1 MKHEYKLDK
10 CRSKVDFISEDKNI
24 LLKINSFQN
33 GKAVAWYFGEI
44 VFYNLKDGNWNVPMK
59 GLDELVRLR
68 LFDENKELHVWRSN
82 GTLKGRLRSDSI
94 EGDGDFIE
102 FVEAKPFLNGT
113 WFSKSKSGFGI
124 FATEKKGISYD
135 LPFTELEPL
144 IGSENR
150 ITLLTRNY
158 IGYSDI
164 GQAGYVDCRFVKFDV
179 KIIPNN
185 K

>member
-1 MKHEYKLDK
+1 MKHEYELGN
-10 CRSKVDFISEDKNI
+10 CRSKVDFVSEDKDI
-24 LLKINSFQN
+24 LLNINKFQN
-33 GKAVAWYFGEI
+33 GKAVAWYYGEI
-44 VFYNLKDGNWNVPMK
+44 VFYNLVDGKWNDSLK

-68 LFDENKELHVWRSN
+68 LFDKNMELHVWRSN

-94 EGDGDFIE
+94 EGDGKENE
-102 FVEAKPFLNGT
+102 FVDAKPLLNGT
-113 WFSKSKSGFGI
+113 SFAASKSGSGI

-150 ITLLTRNY
+150 VTLLTRNY

-164 GQAGYVDCRFVKFDV
+164 DQAGFVDCRFVKFDV
-179 KIIPNN
+179 KKTPNN